1 MNREVANKAIDVPQ
15 SLRAQIL
22 DLAEHAPRPAPPEN
36 QQQLINHIKQQLKEQ
51 NAVVIAHYY
60 TNEVLQSLAEETG
73 GHVADSLS
81 MADFGN
87 RHPADTLIIVGVK
100 FMGETAKILNPE
112 KRVLM
117 PDLNATCSL
126 DLSCPA
132 EEFSAFCDEYPD
144 RKVVVYA
151 NTSAA
156 VKARADWVVTSSN
169 AIDIIN
175 HLTDQGEKIIWAPD
189 KHLGRYVQQQTGAD
203 MINWQ
208 GFCVVHDEFRA
219 QELKELKEQYPDS
232 EILVHPESPE
242 DVIALAD
249 VVGSTTKLVNAAK
262 QSKASTLIVATDRG
276 LFYKMKQVAPHK
288 KIMAAPT
295 GGTSATCSM
304 CAHCP
309 WMEMNSLQGLAHVL
323 ETGDNEIHIDE
334 SIRKKAVLPIQRML
348 DFSTQAKLVTPSSG
362 TGEKKTKLQ
371 TEKETAVIA

>member
-1 MNREVANKAIDVPQ
+1 MKEVGNKAVDVPQ
-15 SLRAQIL
+15 SLRDQIL
-22 DLAEHAPRPAPPEN
+22 DLAEHAPRPEKPAD
-36 QQQLINHIKQQLKEQ
+36 QQQLVEHIKQLLKVQ

-60 TNEVLQSLAEETG
+60 TDDTLQALAEETG

-87 RHPADTLIIVGVK
+87 RHPAQTLVIVGVK

-132 EEFSAFCDEYPD
+132 KEFSEFCDQYPD

-169 AIDIIN
+169 AVEIVN
-175 HLTDQGEKIIWAPD
+175 HLKEQGEKIIWAPD
-189 KHLGRYVQQQTGAD
+189 KHLGHYVQQQTGAD

-219 QELKELKEQYPDS
+219 QELKELKLQYPDS

-249 VVGSTTKLVNAAK
+249 AVGSTTKLINAAK
-262 QSKASTLIVATDRG
+262 KSKASTLIVATDRG

-309 WMEMNSLQGLAHVL
+309 WMEMNSLKGLAHVL
-323 ETGDNEIHIDE
+323 ETGENEILVDE
-334 SIRKKAVLPIQRML
+334 DIRKKAVIPIQRML
-348 DFSTQAKLVTPSSG
+348 DFSSQAKTGNPSNPSSNQSHRS
-362 TGEKKTKLQ
+362 KK
-371 TEKETAVIA
+371 EEAVVA

>member
-1 MNREVANKAIDVPQ
+1 MKTEVSNKAIQVPQ
-15 SLRAQIL
+15 SLKAQIQ
-22 DLAEHAPRPAPPEN
+22 DLAEHAPRPVPPEN
-36 QQQLINHIKQQLKEQ
+36 PQQLITHIKELLVQR

-60 TNEVLQSLAEETG
+60 TNEVLQRLAEETG

-87 RHPADTLIIVGVK
+87 RHPADTLVIVGVK

-132 EEFSAFCDEYPD
+132 DEFTAFCDEHPD

-156 VKARADWVVTSSN
+156 VKARADWVVTSTN
-169 AIDIIN
+169 AVDIVN
-175 HLTDQGEKIIWAPD
+175 HLKSQGEKIIWAPD
-189 KHLGRYVQQQTGAD
+189 KHLGHYVQQQTGAD

-219 QELKELKEQYPDS
+219 RELKELKAQYPDS
-232 EILVHPESPE
+232 EVLVHPESPE

-249 VVGSTTKLVNAAK
+249 VVGSTTKLINAAR
-262 QSKASTLIVATDRG
+262 QSNAHTLIVATDRG
-276 LFYKMKQVAPHK
+276 IFYKMKQAAPGK
-288 KIMAAPT
+288 KILAAPT

-334 SIRKKAVLPIQRML
+334 SIRKKAVVPIQRML
-348 DFSTQAKLVTPSSG
+348 DFSSSLLIQKSVKPKQAVP
-362 TGEKKTKLQ
+362 
-371 TEKETAVIA
+371 A

>member
-1 MNREVANKAIDVPQ
+1 MNTDVTDLSIDVPK
-15 SLRAQIL
+15 SLRPHIL
-22 DLAEHAPRPAPPEN
+22 DLAEHARRPAPVSN
-36 QQQLINHIKQQLKEQ
+36 QQQLISHIKQLIKQQ

-60 TNEVLQSLAEETG
+60 TSDILQSLAEETG

-87 RHPADTLIIVGVK
+87 KHPARTLVVVGVK

-112 KRVLM
+112 KKVLM

-132 EEFSAFCDEYPD
+132 KEFSAFCDEHPD

-151 NTSAA
+151 NTSAE

-169 AIDIIN
+169 AVDIVN
-175 HLTDQGEKIIWAPD
+175 HLREKGEKIIWAPD

-219 QELKELKEQYPDS
+219 QELKELKNQYPDS
-232 EILVHPESPE
+232 QILVHPESPE

-249 VVGSTTKLVNAAK
+249 VVGSTTRLINAAR
-262 QSKASTLIVATDRG
+262 QSKAQTLIVATDRG
-276 LFYKMKQVAPHK
+276 IFYKMKQAAPSK
-288 KIMAAPT
+288 KILAAPT
-295 GGTSATCSM
+295 GGTSGTCSM

-323 ETGDNEIHIDE
+323 ETGENEIHIEE
-334 SIRKKAVLPIQRML
+334 SIRRKAVIPIQRML
-348 DFSTQAKLVTPSSG
+348 DFSSQSKASSQVVANAIQ
-362 TGEKKTKLQ
+362 KQ
-371 TEKETAVIA
+371 TVLAG

>member
-1 MNREVANKAIDVPQ
+1 MNKAVDIPLK
-15 SLRAQIL
+15 LRDSIIE
-22 DLAEHAPRPAPPEN
+22 LAEHVERPAPPGADSEKLVN
-36 QQQLINHIKQQLKEQ
+36 RIKALLKQQ

-60 TNEVLQSLAEETG
+60 TEEHLQVLADETG

-87 RHPADTLIIVGVK
+87 RHPATTLVIVGVK

-117 PDLNATCSL
+117 PDLDATCSL
-126 DLSCPA
+126 DLACPA
-132 EEFSAFCDEYPD
+132 DEFSAFCDEHPE

-169 AIDIIN
+169 AVDIVN
-175 HLTDQGEKIIWAPD
+175 YLKEQGEKIIFAPD

-219 QELKELKEQYPDS
+219 LELKELKEKNPGA
-232 EILVHPESPE
+232 EVLVHPESPE
-242 DVIALAD
+242 DVIELAD
-249 VVGSTTKLVNAAK
+249 VVGSTTKLINAARD
-262 QSKASTLIVATDRG
+262 SKADTLIVATDYG
-276 LFYKMKQVAPHK
+276 IFHKMKEAAPGK
-288 KIMAAPT
+288 KLLVAPT
-295 GGTSATCSM
+295 GGISPTCTM

-309 WMEMNSLQGLAHVL
+309 WMAMNSLEKLVHVL
-323 ETGDNEIHIDE
+323 ETGTNEIHVDE
-334 SIRKKAVLPIQRML
+334 DIRKKAVVPIQRML
-348 DFSTQAKLVTPSSG
+348 EFSNQLKQAKSKQQPVP
-362 TGEKKTKLQ
+362 
-371 TEKETAVIA
+371 A

>member
-1 MNREVANKAIDVPQ
+1 MSKAVDIPLK
-15 SLRAQIL
+15 LRDKIVS
-22 DLAEHAPRPAPPEN
+22 LAEHAAKPAVTSAE
-36 QQQLINHIKQQLKEQ
+36 QSKQLIKRIKALLKQE
-51 NAVVIAHYY
+51 NAVIIAHYY
-60 TNEVLQSLAEETG
+60 TDEQLQILADETG

-87 RHPADTLIIVGVK
+87 RHPATTLVVVGVK

-117 PDLNATCSL
+117 PDLEADCSL
-126 DLSCPA
+126 DLACPA
-132 EEFSAFCDEYPD
+132 DEFSAFCDEHPD

-169 AIDIIN
+169 AVDIVN
-175 HLTDQGEKIIWAPD
+175 HLKEQGEKIIFAPD

-219 QELKELKEQYPDS
+219 QELKELKAKNPHAQV
-232 EILVHPESPE
+232 LVHPESPE
-242 DVIALAD
+242 DVIELAD
-249 VVGSTTKLVNAAK
+249 VVGSTTKLINAARE
-262 QSKASTLIVATDRG
+262 SKADTLIVATDYG
-276 LFYKMKQVAPHK
+276 IFHKMKEAAPGK
-288 KIMAAPT
+288 KLLVAPT
-295 GGTSATCSM
+295 GGTSPTCSM

-309 WMEMNSLQGLAHVL
+309 WMAMNSLEKLVHVL

-334 SIRKKAVLPIQRML
+334 AIRQQAVIPIQRML
-348 DFSTQAKLVTPSSG
+348 DFSKQRAKS
-362 TGEKKTKLQ
+362 KTRAKP
-371 TEKETAVIA
+371 EPVSA

>member
-1 MNREVANKAIDVPQ
+1 MKEVGNKAVDVPQ

-22 DLAEHAPRPAPPEN
+22 DLAEHAPRPEKPEN
-36 QQQLINHIKQQLKEQ
+36 QQQLVAHIKQLLKKE

-60 TNEVLQSLAEETG
+60 TDDSLQALAEETG

-87 RHPADTLIIVGVK
+87 RHPAQTLVIVGVK

-117 PDLNATCSL
+117 PDLDATCSL

-132 EEFSAFCDEYPD
+132 EEFSAFCDEHPD

-169 AIDIIN
+169 AVNIVN
-175 HLTDQGEKIIWAPD
+175 HLKEQGEKIIWAPD

-219 QELKELKEQYPDS
+219 KELKEMKEKYPDS

-242 DVIALAD
+242 DVIAMAD
-249 VVGSTTKLVNAAK
+249 VVGSTTVLVNAARK
-262 QSKASTLIVATDRG
+262 SKASTLIVATDRG
-276 LFYKMKQVAPHK
+276 LFYKMHQVAPEK

-295 GGTSATCSM
+295 GGTSPTCSM

-309 WMEMNSLQGLAHVL
+309 WMEMNSLKGLAHVL
-323 ETGDNEIHIDE
+323 ETGDNEIHVDE
-334 SIRKKAVLPIQRML
+334 AIRRKAVIPIQRML
-348 DFSTQAKLVTPSSG
+348 DFSNKAKQSTPA
-362 TGEKKTKLQ
+362 KTDNQSKD
-371 TEKETAVIA
+371 EAVVA